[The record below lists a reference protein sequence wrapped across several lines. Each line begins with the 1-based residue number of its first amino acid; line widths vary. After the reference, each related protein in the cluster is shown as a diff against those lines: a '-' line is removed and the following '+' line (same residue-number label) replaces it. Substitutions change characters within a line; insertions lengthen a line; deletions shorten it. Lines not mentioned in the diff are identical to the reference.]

1 MFFVELKESYSRFA
15 YKYFGKMSEQYFLK
29 SFEDMKTDLRKAGIN
44 VTVSEYIAVALATS
58 ALVFAIITPLF
69 SVVSTIIIA
78 SMETTIGGQMYVLGL
93 LIGLLG
99 GVFCFTMIFLLYYSY
114 PSLIIG
120 ERKKKINDSLPFAT
134 LYLTTVAGSGT
145 PPIAMFKALSSFTEY
160 GEIAKESKRISEET
174 EIMGVNFVDA
184 VENAARRT
192 PSEDFRD
199 LLWGI
204 HSILTVGGN
213 LRQYLHGKSI
223 GFMQD
228 YRRRLNQYTQQ
239 LSMFVEMYITVV
251 LVGSVFFLVLS
262 TIMGGVGGGSAI
274 IVAVQLILTFV
285 FLPIASFGFLVLIKG
300 ISPTTS

>member
-1 MFFVELKESYSRFA
+1 MHLDDSYVKFA
-15 YKYFGKMSEQYFLK
+15 YRYFGRMSEEYFIKHFGEL
-29 SFEDMKTDLRKAGIN
+29 KTDLKKANIN
-44 VTVSEYIAVALATS
+44 VTLSEYIAVSLMTS
-58 ALVFAIITPLF
+58 AIVFMVTTPLV
-69 SVVSTIIIA
+69 SIVSTLFLPKITNITA
-78 SMETTIGGQMYVLGL
+78 GQAYVMGL
-93 LIGLLG
+93 LAGLLA
-99 GVFCFTMIFLLYYSY
+99 GVFTFTLTFLFFYSY
-114 PSLIIG
+114 PSIIIG
-120 ERKKKINDSLPFAT
+120 ERKKRINDALPFAT

-145 PPIAMFKALSSFTEY
+145 PPLAIFKALSNFTEY

-174 EIMGVNFVDA
+174 ELMGVNFIDA

-213 LRQYLHGKSI
+213 LREYLHGKSI

-228 YRRRLNQYTQQ
+228 YRRRLNEFTQQ

-262 TIMGGVGGGSAI
+262 TIMGGIGGSSTM
-274 IVAVQLILTFV
+274 IVSIQLILTFL
-285 FLPIASFGFLVLIKG
+285 FLPLASLGFLILIKG
-300 ISPTTS
+300 ISPTS

>member
-1 MFFVELKESYSRFA
+1 MQINESYTRFA
-15 YKYFGKMSEQYFLK
+15 YKYFGRMSEEYFMK
-29 SFEDMKTDLRKAGIN
+29 TFGDMKTDIRKAGIN
-44 VTVSEYIAVALATS
+44 VTLSEYLSISFATSAIVFALATPIFS
-58 ALVFAIITPLF
+58 AISTFFILSMSAI
-69 SVVSTIIIA
+69 
-78 SMETTIGGQMYVLGL
+78 TTGQAYILGL
-93 LIGLLG
+93 LMGLLG
-99 GVFCFTMIFLLYYSY
+99 GVFSFTLVFLFCHSY

-145 PPIAMFKALSSFTEY
+145 PPIAMFKALSKFSEY
-160 GEIAKESKRISEET
+160 GEIAKESKRISEES
-174 EIMGVNFVDA
+174 EIMGVNFIDA

-204 HSILTVGGN
+204 HSILTVGGD

-228 YRRRLNQYTQQ
+228 YRRRLNQFTQQ

-274 IVAVQLILTFV
+274 IVAVQLMLTFV
-285 FLPIASFGFLVLIKG
+285 FLPMASIGFLILVKG

>member
-1 MFFVELKESYSRFA
+1 MHINESYMQFA
-15 YKYFGKMSEQYFLK
+15 YKYFGKMSEYYFMK
-29 SFEDMKTDLRKAGIN
+29 TFEDMKTDLRKAGIN
-44 VTVSEYIAVALATS
+44 VTVSEYISVSLATS
-58 ALVFAIITPLF
+58 ALVFAISTPLF
-69 SVVSTIIIA
+69 AVISTLFVGN
-78 SMETTIGGQMYVLGL
+78 MEAITTGQAYILGL
-93 LIGLLG
+93 LMGLLG
-99 GVFCFTMIFLLYYSY
+99 GVFSATLIFLFFHSY

-120 ERKKKINDSLPFAT
+120 ERKKKISDSLPFAT

-145 PPIAMFKALSSFTEY
+145 PPIAMFKALSSFSEY

-204 HSILTVGGN
+204 HSILTVGGD

-228 YRRRLNQYTQQ
+228 YRRRLNQFTQQ

-274 IVAVQLILTFV
+274 IVVVQLMLTFV
-285 FLPIASFGFLVLIKG
+285 FLPMASFGFLILIKG
-300 ISPTTS
+300 ISPTTE